1 MKTVKTAAVRIAAL
15 SALFLSLLFAPV
27 GGHLF
32 ADEESLQSR
41 EFKELLESREFK
53 EFLRSWEF
61 MGVSEVCQRWGDM
74 PLDVAAFRSA
84 EDDEPVRAAM
94 TCSLLKNQDDYA
106 GLHVSEIRS
115 LFGDDTGYFWNE
127 VQPTYLIEIAKT
139 KEENTWQIVFL
150 HDRERRVTK
159 IVVHKNCC
167 EKILLLNTL
176 N

>member
-1 MKTVKTAAVRIAAL
+1 
-15 SALFLSLLFAPV
+15 
-27 GGHLF
+27 
-32 ADEESLQSR
+32 
-41 EFKELLESREFK
+41 
-53 EFLRSWEF
+53 
-61 MGVSEVCQRWGDM
+61 
-74 PLDVAAFRSA
+74 
-84 EDDEPVRAAM
+84 M